1 MATVV
6 SITNP
11 ITGAVEQVDKLDH
24 TAQQIDDAVALAPQL
39 SNPNLLDNWYFG
51 NIIDQ
56 RNGWIIPPGLTAY
69 SDSSLSTVYGKTTNY
84 RPVVDI
90 ASNYVSFLTS
100 DGLVKYVAPG
110 SEIRGYTGT
119 VYGPDRWKHGNNPT
133 SILLVKDDALVVKI
147 IDNYTSSSA
156 RTLHQKVDNV
166 NQLFGKTVT
175 ASFLVDDISGSEFMV
190 GYRASVG
197 SNVLSKYIRVTT
209 PGVYSATFQVQD
221 GTTELLANVI
231 TDGST
236 KIDDYI
242 SIKAAKLELGSQQ
255 TLAHQENGVW
265 VLNEIPD
272 FGEQLARC
280 QRHQFNA
287 NPKRYGRPSIGVSTS
302 QSSGA
307 FVLSLPVTM
316 RAIPTVTFRNL
327 QVFYLGQNY
336 NVTSINVSGMTDN
349 AVLLDITFDATI
361 PNGAALILVANEGSE
376 LLLTANL

>member
-1 MATVV
+1 M
-6 SITNP
+6 
-11 ITGAVEQVDKLDH
+11 
-24 TAQQIDDAVALAPQL
+24 
-39 SNPNLLDNWYFG
+39 
-51 NIIDQ
+51 
-56 RNGWIIPPGLTAY
+56 
-69 SDSSLSTVYGKTTNY
+69 
-84 RPVVDI
+84 
-90 ASNYVSFLTS
+90 
-100 DGLVKYVAPG
+100 
-110 SEIRGYTGT
+110 
-119 VYGPDRWKHGNNPT
+119 
-133 SILLVKDDALVVKI
+133 
-147 IDNYTSSSA
+147 
-156 RTLHQKVDNV
+156 
-166 NQLFGKTVT
+166 
-175 ASFLVDDISGSEFMV
+175 
-190 GYRASVG
+190 
-197 SNVLSKYIRVTT
+197 
-209 PGVYSATFQVQD
+209 YSATFQVQD